1 VKCLL
6 SASAETWQ
14 AMWIRERVNDALNLD
29 ERTRPGVT
37 EKKRDSVLMLGPF
50 VDKVNS
56 KRFRRFRGGFSGNLN
71 GGAELR

>member
-6 SASAETWQ
+6 SASTKTWQ
-14 AMWIRERVNDALNLD
+14 AVWIRERVNDALNFD

-37 EKKRDSVLMLGPF
+37 EKKRNSVLMLGPF

-56 KRFRRFRGGFSGNLN
+56 KRFGRFGGGFSGYLN